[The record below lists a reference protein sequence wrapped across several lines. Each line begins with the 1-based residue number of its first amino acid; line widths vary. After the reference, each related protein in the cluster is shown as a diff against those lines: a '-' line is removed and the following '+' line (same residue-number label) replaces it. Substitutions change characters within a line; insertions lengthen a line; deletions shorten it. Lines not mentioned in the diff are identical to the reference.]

1 MRVRLP
7 AMRDDILELV
17 TTKDGLLRL
26 FGTVLL
32 AVVATCLMLAFQA
45 VL

>member
-1 MRVRLP
+1 MR
-7 AMRDDILELV
+7 AMKERHLDLI

-32 AVVATCLMLAFQA
+32 AVVATGLMLAMQA
-45 VL
+45 VI

>member
-1 MRVRLP
+1 
-7 AMRDDILELV
+7 MRDEILELV

-26 FGTVLL
+26 FGTALL
-32 AVVATCLMLAFQA
+32 AVFATLLMLAMQA